1 LVSVGAVKTSDR
13 VAASGFPALSDD
25 GRIAAFASNAEGLAT
40 GPPIG
45 PYSRHVYVRDVTAGT
60 TSRISEQR
68 TTISRDWTGSPALSA
83 DGRFVA
89 YQIVLDLLSPS
100 LNWHDRQSN
109 LTVLAVSSLAG
120 NLRYDPE
127 PAPPLMTADGSRL
140 CYERPEIQNG
150 PIQVYVWDAASKAS
164 TLVSVNLDGTTSFG
178 GASRNSVMN
187 RSGTHVAF
195 TGTETNL
202 VANATNGAA
211 QVYVRDLIT
220 GTTLLVSSTTEGNA
234 GEADAQSP
242 ALSEDGSVIAFVA
255 GSDGAYVAGDTNGF
269 PDVFLRNSATGVTQI
284 VSAAATAPAR
294 LILTISMATDGQV
307 RVTWSV
313 DADKNY
319 SVQYALNLQDSWS
332 DLAANPTMA
341 NGIASLLI
349 APGPTSQSFYRVVVT
364 P

>member
-1 LVSVGAVKTSDR
+1 
-13 VAASGFPALSDD
+13 
-25 GRIAAFASNAEGLAT
+25 
-40 GPPIG
+40 
-45 PYSRHVYVRDVTAGT
+45 
-60 TSRISEQR
+60 
-68 TTISRDWTGSPALSA
+68 
-83 DGRFVA
+83 
-89 YQIVLDLLSPS
+89 
-100 LNWHDRQSN
+100 
-109 LTVLAVSSLAG
+109 
-120 NLRYDPE
+120 
-127 PAPPLMTADGSRL
+127 
-140 CYERPEIQNG
+140 
-150 PIQVYVWDAASKAS
+150 
-164 TLVSVNLDGTTSFG
+164 
-178 GASRNSVMN
+178 MN
-187 RSGTHVAF
+187 RTGTHVAF

-313 DADKNY
+313 DAGKNY

-349 APGPTSQSFYRVVVT
+349 DPGPTSQSFYRVVVT